1 MPGLSD
7 LAAGSAAS
15 RVPSFHLRDS
25 QRLPQAGFSKLLG
38 HDSPDVSALL
48 STQKSARGA
57 CETPSCQG
65 PGPRAAD
72 SVGLWWGP
80 GVFSL

>member
-48 STQKSARGA
+48 TTQKSA
-57 CETPSCQG
+57 
-65 PGPRAAD
+65 
-72 SVGLWWGP
+72 
-80 GVFSL
+80 

>member
-1 MPGLSD
+1 MAIPLSRDKEKIYAWVSD

-48 STQKSARGA
+48 TTQKSA
-57 CETPSCQG
+57 
-65 PGPRAAD
+65 
-72 SVGLWWGP
+72 
-80 GVFSL
+80 